1 MSYMLDTNIV
11 SFLLRGNE
19 RASRCLAQTPPAEVA
34 ISVITEAE
42 IEYGLARR
50 PQAVRL
56 RRAVDEFLRR
66 ATVVDWR
73 REDARC
79 YGALRARLEK
89 EGTSI
94 AAHDLLIATH
104 ALRLDAVLV
113 SSDPCFRRIPGLK
126 LTDWTAAPSL
136 GLAKDS

>member
-1 MSYMLDTNIV
+1 VIHVLDTNTV
-11 SFLLRGNE
+11 SFLLRGDE
-19 RASRCLAQTPPAEVA
+19 RASRRLAQTLPAEIA

-66 ATVVDWR
+66 ATVVDWQ

-89 EGTSI
+89 QGVSI
-94 AAHDLLIATH
+94 ATHDLLIAAH

-113 SSDPCFRRIPGLK
+113 SNDRCFRRISGLK
-126 LTDWTAAPSL
+126 LTDWTE
-136 GLAKDS
+136 